1 MQVTQPSAWPG
12 KQSHTLKSEVIVM
25 FLHLA
30 IHVHTARVLLFTV
43 KLGAIGGTSIL
54 TGAMVAFLTSLV
66 SRKPSNV
73 TKVICLA
80 FLHISEFTVGTGL
93 FTIFQLVVFALA
105 DVAIV
110 NYNFAPRTVDTS
122 PHPEP
127 CSPSVESNLL
137 CSVISHVCQHCFWF
151 YRGKSLELH

>member
-1 MQVTQPSAWPG
+1 MPKNVLWRDSAGNAALSLAG
-12 KQSHTLKSEVIVM
+12 KAIAHAKVSVWSGSEVIVM

-43 KLGAIGGTSIL
+43 QLGAVSGTSIL
-54 TGAMVAFLTSLV
+54 TDAMVASLTSLV

-93 FTIFQLVVFALA
+93 FTIFQLVVSALA

-110 NYNFAPRTVDTS
+110 NYNFAPCTVHLSIRS
-122 PHPEP
+122 PAVLRWNPT
-127 CSPSVESNLL
+127 
-137 CSVISHVCQHCFWF
+137 CFV
-151 YRGKSLELH
+151 L

>member
-1 MQVTQPSAWPG
+1 MDRIHAKVSVGSGSA
-12 KQSHTLKSEVIVM
+12 VIVM

-43 KLGAIGGTSIL
+43 KLGAVGGTSIL

-93 FTIFQLVVFALA
+93 FTIFQPVVSALA

-110 NYNFAPRTVDTS
+110 ILSIITS
-122 PHPEP
+122 HPVQYI
-127 CSPSVESNLL
+127 SPSGALQSFGGIQLALFCDFTRLPTLFLVLPGEES
-137 CSVISHVCQHCFWF
+137 
-151 YRGKSLELH
+151 RTSLSS

>member
-43 KLGAIGGTSIL
+43 KLGAVGGTSIL
-54 TGAMVAFLTSLV
+54 TGAMVASLTSLV

-73 TKVICLA
+73 SPSFTSPNSQSGQVFLQSSSLL
-80 FLHISEFTVGTGL
+80 FLHL
-93 FTIFQLVVFALA
+93 QMLQLS
-105 DVAIV
+105 II
-110 NYNFAPRTVDTS
+110 TS
-122 PHPEP
+122 HPVQYI
-127 CSPSVESNLL
+127 SPSGALQSFGGIQLALFCDFTRLPTLFLVLPGE
-137 CSVISHVCQHCFWF
+137 
-151 YRGKSLELH
+151 ELRTS

>member
-1 MQVTQPSAWPG
+1 MDRIHAKVSVG
-12 KQSHTLKSEVIVM
+12 SGSEVIVM

-43 KLGAIGGTSIL
+43 KLGAVGGTSIL
-54 TGAMVAFLTSLV
+54 TGAMVASLTSLV

-93 FTIFQLVVFALA
+93 FTIFQPVVSALA

-110 NYNFAPRTVDTS
+110 NYNFAPRTVHLPIRS
-122 PHPEP
+122 PAVLRWNPT
-127 CSPSVESNLL
+127 
-137 CSVISHVCQHCFWF
+137 CFV
-151 YRGKSLELH
+151 L